1 MSEVQTLYVE
11 LSKLEQELKEQP
23 HLNSESIQ
31 RKLEELKHRLNALQ
45 EQTANQNAIVEKPI
59 VFNDGRMMLKD

>member
-31 RKLEELKHRLNALQ
+31 RKLEELKHRSNALQ